1 MRTRDFW
8 YQSFDILD
16 DHKKISIKVFFLA
29 RLFGKINFYVYLC
42 GRLLKIMERNL
53 FIELLEDGDKVS
65 LYSPHFEGEEYSEF
79 EKFLL
84 TYKDTYPDDVRQL
97 VYRLDIIKRDGAADR
112 HFRYEGTKR
121 DRVMALPSHLETTSL
136 RLYLLNIQA
145 KILILGNGG
154 LKNTATYQ
162 EDENLYRQVKLLQ
175 KIDIKLKQREKDKVI
190 VVTGTE
196 LLGELS
202 FIIDDE

>member
-1 MRTRDFW
+1 MPFELKINIKGDFL
-8 YQSFDILD
+8 S
-16 DHKKISIKVFFLA
+16 KI
-29 RLFGKINFYVYLC
+29 FGIINFYVYFC
-42 GRLLKIMERNL
+42 SRFRNNMEKNL
-53 FIELLEDGDKVS
+53 FIELLEDGEKVS

-97 VYRLDIIKRDGAADR
+97 VYRLDIIKRDGAEDR

-162 EDENLYRQVKLLQ
+162 EDENLHRQVKMLQ
-175 KIDIKLKQREKDKVI
+175 KIDIKLKEREKNKVI
-190 VVTGTE
+190 VITGTE

-202 FIIDDE
+202 FAIDEE

>member
-1 MRTRDFW
+1 MFI
-8 YQSFDILD
+8 FAAELE
-16 DHKKISIKVFFLA
+16 
-29 RLFGKINFYVYLC
+29 NN
-42 GRLLKIMERNL
+42 MERNL
-53 FIELLEDGDKVS
+53 LIELLEDGEKVS

-97 VYRLDIIKRDGAADR
+97 VYRLDIIKRDGARDM
-112 HFRYEGTKR
+112 HFRYEGTRR
-121 DRVMALPSHLETTSL
+121 DRVIALPSHLETTSL

-145 KILILGNGG
+145 KILILCNGG
-154 LKNTATYQ
+154 LKNTATYE
-162 EDENLYRQVKLLQ
+162 EDEILHPQVKVLQ
-175 KIDIKLKQREKDKVI
+175 KIDIELKQRERNKVI

-202 FIIDDE
+202 FTIDDE

>member
-1 MRTRDFW
+1 M
-8 YQSFDILD
+8 
-16 DHKKISIKVFFLA
+16 
-29 RLFGKINFYVYLC
+29 
-42 GRLLKIMERNL
+42 
-53 FIELLEDGDKVS
+53 IELLEDGDNVS
-65 LYSPHFEGEEYSEF
+65 LYSPHFEGEDYSEF

-84 TYKDTYPDDVRQL
+84 TYKDTYPDDVKQL

-154 LKNTATYQ
+154 LKTTATYE
-162 EDENLYRQVKLLQ
+162 EDANLHRQVKTLQ
-175 KIDIKLKQREKDKVI
+175 KIDIQLKEKERNKVI
-190 VVTGTE
+190 TVSGTE
-196 LLGELS
+196 LLGELN
-202 FIIDDE
+202 FTINDE

>member
-1 MRTRDFW
+1 M
-8 YQSFDILD
+8 
-16 DHKKISIKVFFLA
+16 SIKVDFSLQK
-29 RLFGKINFYVYLC
+29 LGEINFYVYFC
-42 GRLLKIMERNL
+42 KQKQDMNRNL
-53 FIELLEDGDKVS
+53 LIELLEDGDKVS

-84 TYKDTYPDDVRQL
+84 TYKDSYPDDVRQL

-162 EDENLYRQVKLLQ
+162 EDDNLHKCVKTLQ
-175 KIDIKLKQREKDKVI
+175 KIDIEIKEREKQKMIVI
-190 VVTGTE
+190 TGTE

-202 FIIDDE
+202 FTINDE